1 MKKILI
7 ITYLFP
13 PFGGVMVQRVLK
25 FVKYLHH
32 FGWQPTVLTVRSPDY
47 QTVDPGLLEEVPES
61 ASIIRTGT
69 FEPSR
74 IFKFLMSSLGRL
86 RSTLIGKRNPAGEDL
101 NPEPRLPLST
111 RISVF
116 MFVPD
121 NRIGWLPFATLTV
134 LRKLRKE
141 KFDAILSTSP
151 PFSAQL
157 VGLAAKWIM
166 KKPWVVDLRDLWVL
180 NPHKTPPTGLHLR
193 ISRYVERKVLKS
205 ADKVVTVSEPLRQ
218 DLKKGYPDIVPEKF
232 QVIPN
237 GYDADDFKTEGPTG
251 RNRRFSIGH
260 VGSLSMSSGRTPY
273 HFLLALSRLVQ
284 EAPGFKHDAKVVF
297 VGDMDGENRRIIDQM
312 KSDLLL
318 GDMIRCVGGVSH
330 RKAISYMREFD
341 LLLFI
346 IGGSL
351 EGCPS
356 SRGCV
361 SGKLYEYLA
370 AGKPILAL
378 AEEGPIRE
386 LIEESRCGAFVDRHD
401 VEKIKKAILDF
412 NRKFKQGVLRTDA
425 NWDYIRNFER
435 KRLTG
440 QLVNTLNQL
449 GPENSR

>member
-1 MKKILI
+1 
-7 ITYLFP
+7 
-13 PFGGVMVQRVLK
+13 MVQRVLK

-32 FGWQPTVLTVRSPDY
+32 FGWQPTVLTVRKPDY
-47 QTVDPGLLEEVPES
+47 ETVDPGLLKEVSES
-61 ASIIRTGT
+61 VSIIRTST

-74 IFKFLMSSLGRL
+74 VFKFLMSWLGRF
-86 RSTLIGKRNPAGEDL
+86 RSTLLGKRTPAGQDL
-101 NPEPRLPLST
+101 NPEPKLPLST

-116 MFVPD
+116 IFMPD
-121 NRIGWLPFATLTV
+121 NRIGWLPFATLAV

-151 PFSAQL
+151 PFSVQL

-180 NPHKTPPTGLHLR
+180 NPHKTPPTGLHLQ
-193 ISRYVERKVLKS
+193 ISRYVERKVLRF
-205 ADKVVTVSEPLRQ
+205 ADQVVTVSEPLRE
-218 DLKKGYPDIVPEKF
+218 DLRKGYPEITPEKF

-237 GYDADDFKTEGPTG
+237 GYDADDFKIKVAAGHD
-251 RNRRFSIGH
+251 RRLVIGH
-260 VGSLSMSSGRTPY
+260 VGSLSMSSGRTPF

-284 EAPGFKHDAKVVF
+284 EVPGFKQEARVVF
-297 VGDMDGENRRIIDQM
+297 VGEIDGENRRIIDRM
-312 KSDLLL
+312 RSDLQL
-318 GDMIRCVGGVSH
+318 GDMIACVGGVSH

-386 LIEESRCGAFVDRHD
+386 LIEESRCGAFVDRRD
-401 VEKIKKAILDF
+401 VEKIKKAIFEF
-412 NRKFKQGVLRTDA
+412 NRKFKQGALRTDA

-435 KRLTG
+435 RRLTG
-440 QLVNTLNQL
+440 RLANTLNQL
-449 GPENSR
+449 SAESSR